1 MSIAELKSL
10 LGSGR
15 ISEDEDIIKTYSD
28 DWTGRYR
35 GFARAVIS
43 PESTD
48 EVAEILNWCS
58 TNQVGVVPQGGNTGM
73 VGGSTPLNGELIIS
87 LRKMKNVNF
96 SDTNDN
102 QIVAEAGA
110 TLLEIQNL
118 ALERS
123 MIYGVDFAARDSA
136 TIGGTIATNA
146 GGLNVLRYGTTR
158 RQIISVEAVTGTGEI
173 IGNLNGLDKDNT
185 GYHLPSLLCGSEGT
199 LAIVTRAKLRLRP
212 KPKENV
218 SILFG
223 LDTIQDAVNLTEA
236 CVSTSMEIIACEL
249 FFQKGVDLVRE
260 AYDLQPLWNNR
271 KSIYLLC
278 EFAGDL
284 GVLDRLNEN
293 VLGEMLRTHDSILV
307 ATSDRERQ
315 RLWQYR
321 ELHTLAISNKGIP
334 LKLDVTIPLG
344 NLTHFLDSIATICGN
359 INPLSIPYVFGHSAD
374 GNMHLNILQSEPNVA
389 EMEEEILKFVV
400 SLDGSISAEHGIGRG
415 KAPYL
420 HLQRN
425 EEEIRLFR
433 EMKKAFDPKGIL
445 NPDVIFPTSGND
457 A

>member
-15 ISEDEDIIKTYSD
+15 ISEDEDIIKTFSD

-35 GFARAVIS
+35 GSARAVIS
-43 PESTD
+43 PQSTY

-58 TNQVGVVPQGGNTGM
+58 TNQVGVVTKGGNTGM

-158 RQIISVEAVTGTGEI
+158 RQIVSVEAVTGTGEI

-199 LAIVTRAKLRLRP
+199 LAIVTRAKLRLWP
-212 KPKENV
+212 KPKENI

-223 LDTIQDAVNLTEA
+223 LDTIQDAINLTEA

-271 KSIYLLC
+271 NSIYLLC
-278 EFAGDL
+278 EFAGEL

-293 VLGEMLRTHDSILV
+293 VLGEMLRTHDSIFV
-307 ATSDRERQ
+307 ATSDKERQ

-321 ELHTLAISNKGIP
+321 ELHTLAIANKGIP

-344 NLTHFLDSIATICGN
+344 NLTHFLDSIATICSN

-400 SLDGSISAEHGIGRG
+400 SLDGSISAEHGIGRA

-433 EMKKAFDPKGIL
+433 EMKKSFDPKGIL
-445 NPDVIFPTSGND
+445 NPDVIFPTSR
-457 A
+457 

>member
-236 CVSTSMEIIACEL
+236 CVSTSTEIIACEL

-260 AYDLQPLWNNR
+260 AYDLQPLWNN
-271 KSIYLLC
+271 KNSIYLLC

-293 VLGEMLRTHDSILV
+293 VLGEMLRTHDSIFV
-307 ATSDRERQ
+307 ATSDKERQ

-321 ELHTLAISNKGIP
+321 ELHTLAIANKGIP

-344 NLTHFLDSIATICGN
+344 NLTHFLDSIATICSN

-400 SLDGSISAEHGIGRG
+400 SLDGSISAEHGIGRA

-445 NPDVIFPTSGND
+445 NPDVIFPTSR
-457 A
+457 

>member
-236 CVSTSMEIIACEL
+236 CVSTSTEIIACEL

-260 AYDLQPLWNNR
+260 AYDLQPLWNN
-271 KSIYLLC
+271 KNSIYLLC

-344 NLTHFLDSIATICGN
+344 NLAHFLDSIATICGN

-400 SLDGSISAEHGIGRG
+400 SLDGSISAEHGIGRA

-445 NPDVIFPTSGND
+445 NPDVIFPTSR
-457 A
+457 

>member
-10 LGSGR
+10 LGSDR

-35 GFARAVIS
+35 GSARAVIS
-43 PESTD
+43 PQSID

-236 CVSTSMEIIACEL
+236 CVSTSTEIIACEL

-260 AYDLQPLWNNR
+260 AYDLQPLWNN
-271 KSIYLLC
+271 KNSIYLLC

-400 SLDGSISAEHGIGRG
+400 SLDGSISAEHGIGRA

-445 NPDVIFPTSGND
+445 NPDVIFPTSR
-457 A
+457 

>member
-15 ISEDEDIIKTYSD
+15 ISEDADIIKTYSE

-35 GFARAVIS
+35 GSARAVIS
-43 PESTD
+43 PQSID

-87 LRKMKNVNF
+87 LRKMKNVCF

-236 CVSTSMEIIACEL
+236 CVSTSTEIIACEL

-260 AYDLQPLWNNR
+260 AYDLQPLWNN
-271 KSIYLLC
+271 KNSIYLLC

-400 SLDGSISAEHGIGRG
+400 SLDGSISAEHGIGRA

-445 NPDVIFPTSGND
+445 NPDVIFPTSR
-457 A
+457 

>member
-43 PESTD
+43 PQSTD
-48 EVAEILNWCS
+48 EVVEILKWCS

-236 CVSTSMEIIACEL
+236 CVSTSTEIIACEL

-260 AYDLQPLWNNR
+260 AYDLQPLWNN
-271 KSIYLLC
+271 KNSIYLLC

-400 SLDGSISAEHGIGRG
+400 SLDGSISAEHGIGRA

-445 NPDVIFPTSGND
+445 NPDVIFPTSR
-457 A
+457 

>member
-10 LGSGR
+10 LGSSR

-43 PESTD
+43 PQSTD
-48 EVAEILNWCS
+48 EVVEILKWCS

-199 LAIVTRAKLRLRP
+199 LAIVTRAKLRLWP
-212 KPKENV
+212 KPKENI

-271 KSIYLLC
+271 NSIYLLC
-278 EFAGDL
+278 EFAGDS

-400 SLDGSISAEHGIGRG
+400 SLDGSISAEHGIGRA

-433 EMKKAFDPKGIL
+433 EMKKSFDPKGIL
-445 NPDVIFPTSGND
+445 NPDVIFPTSR
-457 A
+457 

>member
-10 LGSGR
+10 LGSDR

-35 GFARAVIS
+35 GSARAVIS
-43 PESTD
+43 PQSTD

-96 SDTNDN
+96 SDRNNN

-236 CVSTSMEIIACEL
+236 CVSTSTEIIACEL

-260 AYDLQPLWNNR
+260 AYDLQPLWNN
-271 KSIYLLC
+271 KNSIYLLC

-400 SLDGSISAEHGIGRG
+400 SLDGSISAEHGIGRA

-445 NPDVIFPTSGND
+445 NPDVIFPTSR
-457 A
+457 

>member
-43 PESTD
+43 PQSTD

-58 TNQVGVVPQGGNTGM
+58 TNQIGVVPQGGNTGM

-236 CVSTSMEIIACEL
+236 CVSTSTEIIACEL

-293 VLGEMLRTHDSILV
+293 LLGEMLRTHDSILV

-400 SLDGSISAEHGIGRG
+400 SLDGSISAEHGIGRA

-433 EMKKAFDPKGIL
+433 EMKRAFDPKGIL
-445 NPDVIFPTSGND
+445 NPDVIFPTSR
-457 A
+457 

>member
-43 PESTD
+43 PQSTD
-48 EVAEILNWCS
+48 EVVEILKWCS

-236 CVSTSMEIIACEL
+236 CVSTSTEIIACEL

-271 KSIYLLC
+271 NSIYLLC
-278 EFAGDL
+278 EFAGDS

-400 SLDGSISAEHGIGRG
+400 SLDGSISAEHGIGRA

-445 NPDVIFPTSGND
+445 NPDVIFPASR
-457 A
+457 

>member
-10 LGSGR
+10 LGSSR

-43 PESTD
+43 PQSTD
-48 EVAEILNWCS
+48 EVVEILKWCS

-96 SDTNDN
+96 SDRNNN

-158 RQIISVEAVTGTGEI
+158 RQIVSVEAVTGTGEI

-199 LAIVTRAKLRLRP
+199 LAIVTRAKLRLWP
-212 KPKENV
+212 KPKENI

-223 LDTIQDAVNLTEA
+223 LDTIEDAVNLTEA
-236 CVSTSMEIIACEL
+236 CVSTSTEIIACEL

-271 KSIYLLC
+271 NSIYLLC

-293 VLGEMLRTHDSILV
+293 VLGEMLRTHDSIFV
-307 ATSDRERQ
+307 ATSDKERQ

-321 ELHTLAISNKGIP
+321 ELHTLAIANKGIP
-334 LKLDVTIPLG
+334 LKLDVTIPVG
-344 NLTHFLDSIATICGN
+344 NLTHFLDSIATICSN

-400 SLDGSISAEHGIGRG
+400 SLDGSISAEHGIGRA

-420 HLQRN
+420 HIQRN

-445 NPDVIFPTSGND
+445 NPDVIFPTSK
-457 A
+457 

>member
-35 GFARAVIS
+35 GSARAVIS
-43 PESTD
+43 PQSTD

-58 TNQVGVVPQGGNTGM
+58 TNRVGVVPQGGNTGM

-236 CVSTSMEIIACEL
+236 CVSTSTEIIACEL

-260 AYDLQPLWNNR
+260 AYDLQPLWNN
-271 KSIYLLC
+271 KNSIYLLC

-293 VLGEMLRTHDSILV
+293 ALGKMLRTHDSILV

-321 ELHTLAISNKGIP
+321 EFHTLAISNKGIP

-400 SLDGSISAEHGIGRG
+400 SLDGSISAEHGIGRA

-445 NPDVIFPTSGND
+445 NPDVIFPTSR
-457 A
+457 

>member
-35 GFARAVIS
+35 GSARAVIS
-43 PESTD
+43 PQSID

-236 CVSTSMEIIACEL
+236 CVSTSTEIIACEL

-260 AYDLQPLWNNR
+260 AYDLQPLWNN
-271 KSIYLLC
+271 KNSIYLLC

-293 VLGEMLRTHDSILV
+293 VLGEVLRTHDSILV

-400 SLDGSISAEHGIGRG
+400 SLDGSISAEHGIGRA

-445 NPDVIFPTSGND
+445 NPDVIFLTSR
-457 A
+457 

>member
-15 ISEDEDIIKTYSD
+15 ISEDEDVIKTYSD

-35 GFARAVIS
+35 GSARAVIS
-43 PESTD
+43 PQSTY

-87 LRKMKNVNF
+87 LRKMKNINF
-96 SDTNDN
+96 SDRNNN

-158 RQIISVEAVTGTGEI
+158 RQIVSVEAVTGTGEI

-199 LAIVTRAKLRLRP
+199 LAIVTRAKLRLWP
-212 KPKENV
+212 KPKENI

-271 KSIYLLC
+271 NSIYLLC

-293 VLGEMLRTHDSILV
+293 VLGEMLRAHDSIFV
-307 ATSDRERQ
+307 ATSDKERQ

-321 ELHTLAISNKGIP
+321 ELHTLAIANKGIP
-334 LKLDVTIPLG
+334 LKLDVTLPLG
-344 NLTHFLDSIATICGN
+344 NLTHFLDSIATICSN

-400 SLDGSISAEHGIGRG
+400 SLDGSISAEHGIGRA

-420 HLQRN
+420 HIQRN

-445 NPDVIFPTSGND
+445 NPDVIFPTSK
-457 A
+457 

>member
-35 GFARAVIS
+35 GSARAVIS
-43 PESTD
+43 PQSTD

-236 CVSTSMEIIACEL
+236 CVSTSTEIIACEL

-271 KSIYLLC
+271 NSIYLLC

-400 SLDGSISAEHGIGRG
+400 SLDGSISAEHGIGRA

-445 NPDVIFPTSGND
+445 NPDVIFPTSR
-457 A
+457 

>member
-35 GFARAVIS
+35 GSARAVIS
-43 PESTD
+43 PQSTD

-58 TNQVGVVPQGGNTGM
+58 ANWVGVVPQGGNTGM

-236 CVSTSMEIIACEL
+236 CVSTSTEIIACEL

-260 AYDLQPLWNNR
+260 AYDLQPLWNN
-271 KSIYLLC
+271 KNSIYLLC

-321 ELHTLAISNKGIP
+321 ELHTLAIS
-334 LKLDVTIPLG
+334 VSY
-344 NLTHFLDSIATICGN
+344 THLRAHET
-359 INPLSIPYVFGHSAD
+359 
-374 GNMHLNILQSEPNVA
+374 
-389 EMEEEILKFVV
+389 
-400 SLDGSISAEHGIGRG
+400 
-415 KAPYL
+415 
-420 HLQRN
+420 
-425 EEEIRLFR
+425 
-433 EMKKAFDPKGIL
+433 
-445 NPDVIFPTSGND
+445 
-457 A
+457 

>member
-43 PESTD
+43 PEATD

-158 RQIISVEAVTGTGEI
+158 RQIVSVEAVTGTGEI

-236 CVSTSMEIIACEL
+236 CVSTSTEIIACEL

-271 KSIYLLC
+271 NSIYLLC

-293 VLGEMLRTHDSILV
+293 VLGEMLRTHDSIFV
-307 ATSDRERQ
+307 ATSDKERQ

-321 ELHTLAISNKGIP
+321 ELHTLAIADKGIP

-344 NLTHFLDSIATICGN
+344 NLTHFLDSIATICSN

-400 SLDGSISAEHGIGRG
+400 SLDGSISAEHGIGRA

-420 HLQRN
+420 HIQRN

-445 NPDVIFPTSGND
+445 NPDVIFPTSK
-457 A
+457 

>member
-43 PESTD
+43 PQSTD

-236 CVSTSMEIIACEL
+236 CVSTSTEIIACEL

-260 AYDLQPLWNNR
+260 AYDLQPLWNN
-271 KSIYLLC
+271 KNSIYLLC

-400 SLDGSISAEHGIGRG
+400 SLDGSISAEHGIGRA

-445 NPDVIFPTSGND
+445 NPDVIFPTSR
-457 A
+457 

>member
-35 GFARAVIS
+35 GSARAVIS
-43 PESTD
+43 PQSTD

-87 LRKMKNVNF
+87 LRKMKNVCF

-236 CVSTSMEIIACEL
+236 CVSTSTEIIACEL

-260 AYDLQPLWNNR
+260 AYDLQPLWNN
-271 KSIYLLC
+271 KNSIYLLC

-400 SLDGSISAEHGIGRG
+400 SLDGSISAEHGIGRA

-445 NPDVIFPTSGND
+445 NPDVIFPTSR
-457 A
+457 

>member
-35 GFARAVIS
+35 GSARAVIS
-43 PESTD
+43 PQSID

-236 CVSTSMEIIACEL
+236 CVSTSTEIIACEL
-249 FFQKGVDLVRE
+249 FSQKGVDLVRE
-260 AYDLQPLWNNR
+260 AYDLQPLWNN
-271 KSIYLLC
+271 KNSIYLLC

-400 SLDGSISAEHGIGRG
+400 SLDGSISAEHGIGRA

-433 EMKKAFDPKGIL
+433 EMKKAFDPKSIL
-445 NPDVIFPTSGND
+445 NPDVIFPTSR
-457 A
+457 

>member
-15 ISEDEDIIKTYSD
+15 ISEDEDVIKTYSD

-35 GFARAVIS
+35 GSARAVIS
-43 PESTD
+43 PQSTY

-87 LRKMKNVNF
+87 LRKMKNVNC

-158 RQIISVEAVTGTGEI
+158 RQIVSVEAVTGTGEI
-173 IGNLNGLDKDNT
+173 IGNLNGLEKDNT

-236 CVSTSMEIIACEL
+236 CVSTSTEIIACEL

-271 KSIYLLC
+271 NSIYLLC

-307 ATSDRERQ
+307 ATSDREQQ

-321 ELHTLAISNKGIP
+321 ELHTLAISKKGIP

-400 SLDGSISAEHGIGRG
+400 SLDGSISAEHGIGRS

-425 EEEIRLFR
+425 DEEIRLFR

-445 NPDVIFPTSGND
+445 NPDVIFPTSR
-457 A
+457 

>member
-10 LGSGR
+10 LGSSR

-43 PESTD
+43 PQSTD
-48 EVAEILNWCS
+48 EVVEILKWCS

-236 CVSTSMEIIACEL
+236 CVSTSTEIIACEL

-260 AYDLQPLWNNR
+260 AYDLQPLWNN
-271 KSIYLLC
+271 KNSIYLLC

-307 ATSDRERQ
+307 ATSDKERQ

-321 ELHTLAISNKGIP
+321 ELHTLAIANKGIP

-400 SLDGSISAEHGIGRG
+400 SLDGSISAEHGIGRA

-420 HLQRN
+420 HIQRN

-445 NPDVIFPTSGND
+445 NPDVIFPTSK
-457 A
+457 

>member
-15 ISEDEDIIKTYSD
+15 ISEDEDVIKTYSD

-35 GFARAVIS
+35 GSARAVIS
-43 PESTD
+43 PQSTY

-96 SDTNDN
+96 SDRNNN

-158 RQIISVEAVTGTGEI
+158 RQIVSVEAVTGTGEI

-199 LAIVTRAKLRLRP
+199 LAIVTRAKLRLWP
-212 KPKENV
+212 KPKENI

-236 CVSTSMEIIACEL
+236 CISTSMEIIACEL

-271 KSIYLLC
+271 NSIYLLC

-293 VLGEMLRTHDSILV
+293 VLGEMLRTHDSIFV
-307 ATSDRERQ
+307 ATSDKERQ

-321 ELHTLAISNKGIP
+321 ELHTLAIADKGIP

-344 NLTHFLDSIATICGN
+344 NLTHFLDSIATICSN

-400 SLDGSISAEHGIGRG
+400 SLDGSISAEHGIGRA

-445 NPDVIFPTSGND
+445 NPDVIFPTSK
-457 A
+457 

>member
-35 GFARAVIS
+35 GSARAVIS
-43 PESTD
+43 PQSTD

-199 LAIVTRAKLRLRP
+199 LAIVTRAKLRLWP
-212 KPKENV
+212 KPKENI

-236 CVSTSMEIIACEL
+236 CISTSMEIIACEL

-271 KSIYLLC
+271 NSIYLLC

-293 VLGEMLRTHDSILV
+293 VLGEMLRTHDSIFV
-307 ATSDRERQ
+307 ATSDKERQ

-321 ELHTLAISNKGIP
+321 ELHTLAIADKGIP

-344 NLTHFLDSIATICGN
+344 NLTHFLDSIATICSN

-389 EMEEEILKFVV
+389 EIEEEILKFVV
-400 SLDGSISAEHGIGRG
+400 SLDGSISAEHGIGRA

-420 HLQRN
+420 HFQRN

-445 NPDVIFPTSGND
+445 NPDIIFPASR
-457 A
+457 

>member
-15 ISEDEDIIKTYSD
+15 ISEDEDVIKTYSD

-35 GFARAVIS
+35 GSARAVIS
-43 PESTD
+43 PQSTY

-96 SDTNDN
+96 SDRNNN

-158 RQIISVEAVTGTGEI
+158 RQIVSVEAVTGTGEI

-199 LAIVTRAKLRLRP
+199 LAIVTRAKLRLWP
-212 KPKENV
+212 KPKENI

-271 KSIYLLC
+271 NSIYLLC

-293 VLGEMLRTHDSILV
+293 VLGEMLRTHDSIFV
-307 ATSDRERQ
+307 ATSDKERQ

-321 ELHTLAISNKGIP
+321 ELHTLAIANKGIP

-344 NLTHFLDSIATICGN
+344 NLTHFLDSIATICSN

-400 SLDGSISAEHGIGRG
+400 SLDGSISAEHGIGRA

-420 HLQRN
+420 HIQRN

-445 NPDVIFPTSGND
+445 NPDVIFPTSK
-457 A
+457 

>member
-35 GFARAVIS
+35 GSARAVIS
-43 PESTD
+43 PQSTY

-96 SDTNDN
+96 SDRNNN

-158 RQIISVEAVTGTGEI
+158 RQIVSVEAVTGTGEI

-199 LAIVTRAKLRLRP
+199 LAIVTRAKLRLWP
-212 KPKENV
+212 KPKENI

-223 LDTIQDAVNLTEA
+223 LDTIQDAINLTEA

-271 KSIYLLC
+271 NSIYLLC
-278 EFAGDL
+278 EFAGEL

-293 VLGEMLRTHDSILV
+293 VLGEMLRTHDSIFV
-307 ATSDRERQ
+307 ATSDKERQ

-321 ELHTLAISNKGIP
+321 ELHTLAIANKGIP

-344 NLTHFLDSIATICGN
+344 NLTHFLDSIATICSN

-400 SLDGSISAEHGIGRG
+400 SLDGSISAEHGIGRA

-420 HLQRN
+420 HIQRN

-433 EMKKAFDPKGIL
+433 EMKKAFDPKSIL
-445 NPDVIFPTSGND
+445 NPDVIFPTSK
-457 A
+457 

>member
-15 ISEDEDIIKTYSD
+15 ISEDADIIKTYSD

-35 GFARAVIS
+35 GSARAVIS
-43 PESTD
+43 PQSTD

-236 CVSTSMEIIACEL
+236 CISTSMEIIACEL

-260 AYDLQPLWNNR
+260 AYDLQPLWNN
-271 KSIYLLC
+271 KNSIYLLC

-400 SLDGSISAEHGIGRG
+400 SLDGSISAEHGIGRA

-445 NPDVIFPTSGND
+445 NPDVIFPTSR
-457 A
+457 

>member
-15 ISEDEDIIKTYSD
+15 ISEDADIIKTYSD

-35 GFARAVIS
+35 GSARAVIS
-43 PESTD
+43 PQSTD

-87 LRKMKNVNF
+87 LRKMKNVCF

-236 CVSTSMEIIACEL
+236 CVSTSTEIIACEL

-260 AYDLQPLWNNR
+260 AYDLQPLWNN
-271 KSIYLLC
+271 KNSIYLLC

-400 SLDGSISAEHGIGRG
+400 SLDGSISAEHGIGRA

-445 NPDVIFPTSGND
+445 NPDVIFPTSR
-457 A
+457 

>member
-43 PESTD
+43 PQSTD

-236 CVSTSMEIIACEL
+236 CVSTSTEIIACEL
-249 FFQKGVDLVRE
+249 FFQKGVDLVRD
-260 AYDLQPLWNNR
+260 AYDLQPLWNN
-271 KSIYLLC
+271 KNSIYLLC

-400 SLDGSISAEHGIGRG
+400 SLDGSISAEHGIGRA

-445 NPDVIFPTSGND
+445 NPDVIFPTSR
-457 A
+457 

>member
-236 CVSTSMEIIACEL
+236 CVSTSTEIIACEL

-445 NPDVIFPTSGND
+445 NPDVIFPTSR
-457 A
+457 

>member
-236 CVSTSMEIIACEL
+236 CVSTSTEIIACEL

-400 SLDGSISAEHGIGRG
+400 SLDGSISAEHGIGRA

-420 HLQRN
+420 HIQRN

>member
-10 LGSGR
+10 LGSSR

-43 PESTD
+43 PQSTD
-48 EVAEILNWCS
+48 EVSEILNWCS

-96 SDTNDN
+96 SDRNNN

-271 KSIYLLC
+271 NSIYLLC

-307 ATSDRERQ
+307 ATSDRERE

-400 SLDGSISAEHGIGRG
+400 SLDGSISAEHGIGRA

-420 HLQRN
+420 HIQRN

-445 NPDVIFPTSGND
+445 NPDVIFPTSR
-457 A
+457 

>member
-15 ISEDEDIIKTYSD
+15 ISEDADIIKTYSD

-35 GFARAVIS
+35 GSARAVIS
-43 PESTD
+43 PQSTD

-58 TNQVGVVPQGGNTGM
+58 TNRVGVVPQGGNTGM

-236 CVSTSMEIIACEL
+236 CVSTSTEIIACEL

-260 AYDLQPLWNNR
+260 AYDLQPLWNN
-271 KSIYLLC
+271 KNSIYLLC

-344 NLTHFLDSIATICGN
+344 NLPHFLDGIDTICGN
-359 INPLSIPYVFGHSAD
+359 INPLSLPYVFGHAAD

-400 SLDGSISAEHGIGRG
+400 SLEGSISAEHGIGRA

-425 EEEIRLFR
+425 EHEISLFR

-445 NPDVIFPTSGND
+445 NPDVIFLTCS
-457 A
+457 

>member
-10 LGSGR
+10 LGSDR

-35 GFARAVIS
+35 GSARAVIS
-43 PESTD
+43 PQSTD

-58 TNQVGVVPQGGNTGM
+58 TNRVGVVPQGGNTGM

-236 CVSTSMEIIACEL
+236 CVSTSTEIIACEL

-260 AYDLQPLWNNR
+260 AYDLQPLWNN
-271 KSIYLLC
+271 KNSIYLLC

-293 VLGEMLRTHDSILV
+293 ALGEMLRTHDSILV

-400 SLDGSISAEHGIGRG
+400 SLDGSISAEHGIGRA

-420 HLQRN
+420 HFQRN

-445 NPDVIFPTSGND
+445 NPDIIFPASR
-457 A
+457 

>member
-35 GFARAVIS
+35 GSARAVIS
-43 PESTD
+43 PQSID

-236 CVSTSMEIIACEL
+236 CVSTSTEIIACEL

-260 AYDLQPLWNNR
+260 AYDLQPLWNN
-271 KSIYLLC
+271 KNSIYLLC

-400 SLDGSISAEHGIGRG
+400 SLDGSISAEHGIGRA

-445 NPDVIFPTSGND
+445 NPDVIFPTSR
-457 A
+457 

>member
-15 ISEDEDIIKTYSD
+15 ISEDEDVIKTYSD

-35 GFARAVIS
+35 GSARAVIS
-43 PESTD
+43 PQSTY

-96 SDTNDN
+96 SDRNNN

-118 ALERS
+118 AYERS

-158 RQIISVEAVTGTGEI
+158 RQIVSVEAVTGTGEI

-199 LAIVTRAKLRLRP
+199 LAIVSRAKLRLWP
-212 KPKENV
+212 KPKENI

-271 KSIYLLC
+271 NSIYLLC

-293 VLGEMLRTHDSILV
+293 VLGEMVRTDHSIFV
-307 ATSDRERQ
+307 ATSDKERQ

-321 ELHTLAISNKGIP
+321 ELHTLAIANKGIP

-344 NLTHFLDSIATICGN
+344 NLTHFLDSITTICSN

-400 SLDGSISAEHGIGRG
+400 SLDGSISAEHGIGRA

-420 HLQRN
+420 HIQRN

-445 NPDVIFPTSGND
+445 NPDVIFPTSK
-457 A
+457 

>member
-43 PESTD
+43 PQSTD

-58 TNQVGVVPQGGNTGM
+58 TNQIGVVPQGGNTGM

-223 LDTIQDAVNLTEA
+223 LDNIQDAVNLTEA
-236 CVSTSMEIIACEL
+236 CVSTSTEIIACEL

-293 VLGEMLRTHDSILV
+293 LLGEMLRTHDSILV

-400 SLDGSISAEHGIGRG
+400 SLDGSISAEHGIGRA

-445 NPDVIFPTSGND
+445 NPDVIFPTSR
-457 A
+457 